1 MYEALRESRT
11 KIVVISSSAPYE
23 NKRLNGA
30 YSGSK
35 ALLESICLTIAKEE
49 EENGIRINIIAPS
62 LIDTKLAREIVK
74 LKGYQNFEQYVAE
87 CLNGR
92 ILKTK
97 DVVKIICELLLDDN
111 ACNTTGKIIRLG
123 DYY

>member
-1 MYEALRESRT
+1 MLRDSGT
-11 KIVVISSSAPYE
+11 KIVVVSSSAPYE

-49 EENGIRINIIAPS
+49 QENGIKINIIAPS

-74 LKGYQNFEQYVAE
+74 MKGYDDFEQYVTT
-87 CLNGR
+87 CLNGK
-92 ILKTK
+92 ILKTT
-97 DVVKIICELLLDDN
+97 DVIKTIYELLSDETN
-111 ACNTTGKIIRLG
+111 SNISGQIIRLG
-123 DYY
+123 DYDSK